1 MVEVKSNANARKVA
15 YLGILSLGIV
25 SLMGD
30 IVYEGSRGIVPD
42 YLKFL
47 AIGSG
52 MTVETS
58 IALVSFVGGL
68 GEFLG
73 YTMRLLGGYLAD
85 TTRAYWV
92 FIFLGYGLIVS
103 IPLLGPLAVFGLGTA
118 IALVLLERFGKAI
131 RSPSRDTLL
140 SIISKDVGAGKAF
153 GLHELLDQIGAII
166 GPTIVFA
173 VMFVSANN
181 YGYTFTFL
189 FVPYAVLLIVLA
201 YTYKRLGTRVDVAET
216 RKTSEKVKLEK
227 GFYIYTFAVL
237 LNTMGLI
244 SYTII
249 LAKASDVLQLTGE
262 QWIVPLMYTFIQG
275 VDAPSA
281 LVSGY
286 AYDKFGIRILVAPF
300 IISVIPSLLA
310 IASNELPILWIA
322 AAFFGL
328 VLGMHESVYRAAV
341 SAFAPISSRG
351 MAYGIFNTVYGV
363 GFLISGGLYGLFI
376 ALNTPLILVICYVAA
391 IQIVATFLL
400 LKAWQLKHQP
410 EQA

>member
-1 MVEVKSNANARKVA
+1 MAEERAKSNANARKAA
-15 YLGILSLGIV
+15 YFGILSLGIV

-42 YLKFL
+42 YLTFLGASL
-47 AIGSG
+47 AI
-52 MTVETS
+52 
-58 IALVSFVGGL
+58 VSFVGGI

-85 TTRAYWV
+85 TTRAYWA

-103 IPLLGPLAVFGLGTA
+103 IPLLGPSGTFGLGTV
-118 IALVLLERFGKAI
+118 ITLILLERFGKAI

-166 GPTIVFA
+166 GPIMVA
-173 VMFVSANN
+173 ALMFVSANN

-189 FVPYAVLLIVLA
+189 FVPFAVLLIVLA
-201 YTYKRLGTRVDVAET
+201 YTYKRLGSKAAVAET
-216 RKTSEKVKLEK
+216 RKTSEKAKLGIE
-227 GFYIYTFAVL
+227 FYIYTFAVL
-237 LNTMGLI
+237 LNTVGLI
-244 SYTII
+244 PYTII
-249 LAKASDVLQLTGE
+249 LAKASDVLQPIGE
-262 QWIVPLMYTFIQG
+262 QWIIPLMYTFIQG

-300 IISVIPSLLA
+300 LISVIPSVLA
-310 IASNELPILWIA
+310 ITGNELPILWVA

-341 SAFAPISSRG
+341 SEFAPIPFRG

-376 ALNTPLILVICYVAA
+376 ALRVPFTLIICYAVILQLVAM
-391 IQIVATFLL
+391 FLL
-400 LKAWQLKHQP
+400 LRAWQFRHQL